1 LSSYIVS
8 PVNYLTV
15 KFKKMNSRE
24 RILAT
29 LNHQEPDKVP
39 FDLAGT
45 TWTGIANGA
54 YKNLLAFNGMESQEP
69 QWSDVIQQ
77 IVVPSDDILNDLE
90 VDTRG
95 LFPLTS
101 SNWDVYKKLTDK
113 GDSWEYLDEWG
124 FTLKMPKNGHWFSFV
139 KHPMQ
144 HILPE
149 AQEILNYNWP
159 LADDKRRIAD
169 LREQAIRFKEQG
181 KIVMIKGLCAGI
193 FEMHQRCR
201 GMENA
206 LLDSFLY
213 PEFSD
218 LLIGKIADLKIEFW
232 EMALSELGD
241 VVDIVAEGDDYGT
254 QESQLIDPDH
264 FRQYYKP
271 HIARIVKSI
280 KQNAPNSK
288 VMFHSC
294 GNVRPEIPDFIEM
307 GIDILNPVHVNATG
321 MEPSQLKRDFGK
333 DIVFWGGGV
342 DTQRILPSGTVNEVI
357 DDVKKNIDAL
367 ASGGGFVFATVHNIQ
382 SEVPPQNIIAMWETL
397 NKYGKY

>member
-1 LSSYIVS
+1 
-8 PVNYLTV
+8 
-15 KFKKMNSRE
+15 MNSRE
-24 RILAT
+24 RIIAAI
-29 LNHQEPDKVP
+29 NHREPDKVP

-54 YKNLLAFNGMESQEP
+54 YQNLLAFMGKDQQEP

-77 IVVPSDDILNDLE
+77 IVVPSDDVLSALE

-101 SNWDVYKKLTDK
+101 SNWDVHKKLTDK
-113 GDSWEYLDEWG
+113 GDCLEYFDEWG
-124 FTLKMPKNGHWFSFV
+124 FTHQIPKNNGHWFSLV
-139 KHPMQ
+139 KHPMEN
-144 HILPE
+144 ILPE
-149 AQEILNYNWP
+149 EQEILNYQWP
-159 LADDKRRIAD
+159 YASDRRRIAG
-169 LREQAIRFKEQG
+169 LREDAIRFREQG
-181 KIVMIKGLCAGI
+181 KIVMLKGLCAGV

-218 LLIGKIADLKIEFW
+218 MLIGKIADLKIEFW
-232 EMALSELGD
+232 EMALSELAD

-254 QESQLIDPDH
+254 QESQLIDPEH
-264 FRQYYKP
+264 FRQHYKP
-271 HIARIVKSI
+271 HIARIVKAIRQS
-280 KQNAPNSK
+280 APNSK

-294 GNVRPEIPDFIEM
+294 GNVRPEIPDFIEI

-333 DIVFWGGGV
+333 EIVFWGGGV
-342 DTQRILPSGTVNEVI
+342 DTQRILPSGTVTEVA

-367 ASGGGFVFATVHNIQ
+367 APGGGFVFTTVHNIQ
-382 SEVPPQNIIAMWETL
+382 SEVPPQNIMTMWETL
-397 NKYGKY
+397 HKFGKY